1 MRGSAPE
8 WSCGQGVPRVNRTV
22 QTRVVL
28 DALVSNKTFGNATS
42 APTANFLTRSKTSN
56 KIEGSLVSTGT
67 TNELRANR
75 SQCARTSLS
84 ILTYPLSRSLMLE
97 RREKLKHFFNAFLTG
112 HWPRAG
118 SWYLRGILRR
128 SFCGEAYSIPRAPAG
143 RDPWHAWGVV
153 QLVGHL
159 TVNEDGEG
167 SNPSAPAKFS
177 THPTRYFQ
185 GARVNRFKQEA
196 PHLKPLQPII
206 ARAAPQH

>member
-112 HWPRAG
+112 IGQGQDH
-118 SWYLRGILRR
+118 GILGV
-128 SFCGEAYSIPRAPAG
+128 SSGVLFAAEPTLFRALPPAG
-143 RDPWHAWGVV
+143 VRGTPGAW
-153 QLVGHL
+153 
-159 TVNEDGEG
+159 
-167 SNPSAPAKFS
+167 SNW
-177 THPTRYFQ
+177 
-185 GARVNRFKQEA
+185 
-196 PHLKPLQPII
+196 
-206 ARAAPQH
+206 